1 MHIVVVALHRPDKP
15 TGVCRHAANLAKC
28 LAQTDEITHITL
40 VTGVWQQ
47 HYFKTAFEL
56 NSAKIQVLAVDIK
69 NTSISRNFWFLFDL
83 PKLVEQLQP
92 GLVHLTFPL
101 PFIRSHFNC
110 PVLATIHDL
119 YPCKCPE
126 NFGYKQVLFNRLFL
140 QQCIHNSD
148 ALACVSQVTLEDLEY
163 YFPEVV
169 SRNKKTKVIYNF
181 VDFERI
187 DAKSPP
193 ILQDKVD
200 RPFLLCVGQHRKNK
214 NIDLLIRSY
223 ALLLQEHRID
233 PETMLIVVGTL
244 GPETEHLIQSIQEHS
259 LINSVLLLSAI
270 DDKELCWLYQ
280 NCQMLVIPSSLEGFC
295 IPLVEALY
303 FSCKV
308 VCSDI
313 PIFREIGSAN
323 CIYFDLDGD
332 PIANIAQSIERT
344 LKAPHPKDNDDCL
357 RFSRQNTADRYLKF
371 YSELI

>member
-1 MHIVVVALHRPDKP
+1 MHIVVVALHRPDQP

-28 LAQTDEITHITL
+28 LAQTDEVTQITL

-56 NSAKIQVLAVDIK
+56 NSVKIQVLAVDIK
-69 NTSISRNFWFLFDL
+69 NTSVSRNFWFLFEL

-92 GLVHLTFPL
+92 RLVHLTFPL
-101 PFIRSHFNC
+101 PFIRSRFNC
-110 PVLATIHDL
+110 PIVTTIHDL
-119 YPCKCPE
+119 YPYKCPE

-140 QQCIHNSD
+140 QQCIRNSD
-148 ALACVSQVTLEDLEY
+148 GLTCVSHVTLEDLEY
-163 YFPEVV
+163 YFPEVI
-169 SRNKKTKVIYNF
+169 SRRKKIEVIYNF

-187 DAKSPP
+187 EVKPPP
-193 ILQDKVD
+193 ILQNKVG

-214 NIDLLIRSY
+214 NIDLAIESY
-223 ALLLQEHRID
+223 ALLLKEHRID
-233 PETMLIVVGTL
+233 PETISIVVGTL
-244 GPETEHLIQSIQEHS
+244 GPETDYLIQSIQAHS
-259 LINSVLLLSAI
+259 LINSVLMLSAI

-280 NCQMLVIPSSLEGFC
+280 NCQMLVIPSALEGFC

-323 CIYFDLDGD
+323 CIYFDLNGD
-332 PIANIAQSIERT
+332 PVANIAQSIERAI
-344 LKAPHPKDNDDCL
+344 LAAPPKSNDDCL
-357 RFSRQNTADRYLKF
+357 RFSKQEIADRYLKF